1 MNLHPNPHYRPI
13 PVKAVIPRSLGT
25 RSQKINPWIT
35 ADEPAATICKT
46 EIGYQLK
53 EGEIRPTWQM
63 YRVLTGQE
71 RKNHFGLVKLDPE
84 KPSPTILSGV
94 GGTTTGLVHPWEI
107 RKLTINEAKA
117 LASYPKAFEIRGG
130 YNARW
135 ARIGNSVPPL
145 FMRSIALHIR
155 REVLKR
161 ETHES
166 LGTVYLPDREE
177 KRSET
182 C

>member
-1 MNLHPNPHYRPI
+1 
-13 PVKAVIPRSLGT
+13 
-25 RSQKINPWIT
+25 
-35 ADEPAATICKT
+35 
-46 EIGYQLK
+46 
-53 EGEIRPTWQM
+53 M

-71 RKNHFGLVKLDPE
+71 RKNHFGLVILDPE
-84 KPSPTILSGV
+84 RPSPTILSGV

-107 RKLTINEAKA
+107 RKLTIDEAKA

-155 REVLKR
+155 REVLNR

-166 LGTVYLPDREE
+166 LGTVRLPDRE
-177 KRSET
+177 KNRRKA